1 MLLAKPARRQ
11 FDRFRSPFLGAP
23 RLPFPEV
30 ARMSPFALNASRW
43 FLSVGLLTACLAS
56 KAFAQ
61 APFGGG
67 PARTT
72 PAEDEKVIEP
82 PKLPEPKGAKRL
94 VKEDEVWVDVKN
106 GKVIVDGYVSLRE
119 GFLEMLAC
127 LAGTKEHESIIGAR
141 TKAQTVHAALLAI
154 GAKTGHPVQFRPKF
168 APPTGTEID
177 IELQWLDEDGKWQ
190 KARAQDWIRDAKTMK
205 SMTQPWVFA
214 GSGFWKDDQGKDF
227 YMAESG
233 DFICVSN
240 FTTAMLDI
248 PVESSQSNEGL
259 LFEADTKKIPPLGT
273 PIRMVLTP
281 KLEEKK
287 K

>member
-1 MLLAKPARRQ
+1 MSQLA
-11 FDRFRSPFLGAP
+11 
-23 RLPFPEV
+23 
-30 ARMSPFALNASRW
+30 MSASRW
-43 FLSVGLLTACLAS
+43 FLSVGLLNACLAT
-56 KAFAQ
+56 AALAQ
-61 APFGGG
+61 APVAGA

-72 PAEDEKVIEP
+72 PAEDEKVVEA
-82 PKLPEPKGAKRL
+82 PKLPEPKDAKRL

-106 GKVIVDGYVSLRE
+106 GQVIVDGYVSLRE

-141 TKAQTVHAALLAI
+141 TKAQTVHAALLAV
-154 GAKTGHPVQFRPKF
+154 GAKNGHPVQFRPKF
-168 APPTGTEID
+168 APPAGTEIE

-190 KARAQDWIRDAKTMK
+190 KARAQDWIRDAKTK
-205 SMTQPWVFA
+205 KAMTQPWVFA
-214 GSGFWKDDQGKDF
+214 GSGFWKDDKGKDF

-259 LFEADTKKIPPLGT
+259 LFQADTKKIPALGT

-281 KLEEKK
+281 KLEKK